1 MSEIKRSFN
10 DEFPGDQFCRSHT
23 PACRADAVPVR
34 CMRWSRCR
42 FESFGPTV
50 FKSKLATDW
59 VSSNQWIL
67 WFQSHNKE
75 VWNGGPLVSFL
86 WAPRMGYLKREDTTC
101 YSIRPG
107 FVQGMS
113 SWHFSIHRP
122 CWFGQNP
129 QLIKCIYISLNITR
143 YHAHLQLLNGLEL
156 SALTL
161 LATTVRFRVLPCQE
175 CPRQVLCQR
184 SAQP

>member
-1 MSEIKRSFN
+1 MSFPEINSVGVTHLLAEPMRYPS
-10 DEFPGDQFCRSHT
+10 DAWGDQG
-23 PACRADAVPVR
+23 VGLNLLVR
-34 CMRWSRCR
+34 LYSRL
-42 FESFGPTV
+42 
-50 FKSKLATDW
+50 FKSKLAMDW
-59 VSSNQWIL
+59 VSFNQWSL
-67 WFQSHNKE
+67 WFTME
-75 VWNGGPLVSFL
+75 VCNGGPLVSFL

-113 SWHFSIHRP
+113 SWHFSVAAGP

-129 QLIKCIYISLNITR
+129 LQLIKWIYISLNITR
-143 YHAHLQLLNGLEL
+143 YHAHLQLLGFE
-156 SALTL
+156 SSGLTL
-161 LATTVRFRVLPCQE
+161 LATTVRFRVLSCQE